1 MRKDNVIDTRLLSS
15 DAQLYESLFE
25 KQYKKYKKHRN
36 KFQRK
41 IYGIDSLNWN
51 ANCGYYLY
59 HNCGKIHALTRK
71 NTYMK

>member
-1 MRKDNVIDTRLLSS
+1 MRKDDVIDTRLLSS

-41 IYGIDSLNWN
+41 IYGIL
-51 ANCGYYLY
+51 
-59 HNCGKIHALTRK
+59 IVLTGMLIADIIYIIIAVK
-71 NTYMK
+71 FMH

>member
-1 MRKDNVIDTRLLSS
+1 MRKDGVIDTRLLSS

-41 IYGIDSLNWN
+41 IYGILIILVGMLIADIIYIII
-51 ANCGYYLY
+51 AV
-59 HNCGKIHALTRK
+59 KF
-71 NTYMK
+71 M

>member
-1 MRKDNVIDTRLLSS
+1 MKKDDVIDTRLLSS

-41 IYGIDSLNWN
+41 IYGIL
-51 ANCGYYLY
+51 
-59 HNCGKIHALTRK
+59 IVLTGMLIADIIYIIIAVK
-71 NTYMK
+71 FMH

>member
-1 MRKDNVIDTRLLSS
+1 MRKDNVIDTRLLSF

-41 IYGIDSLNWN
+41 IYGIL
-51 ANCGYYLY
+51 
-59 HNCGKIHALTRK
+59 IVLTGMLIADIIYIIIAVK
-71 NTYMK
+71 FMH

>member
-41 IYGIDSLNWN
+41 IYGIL
-51 ANCGYYLY
+51 
-59 HNCGKIHALTRK
+59 IVLTGMLIADIIYIIIAVK
-71 NTYMK
+71 FMH